1 MDGFVDRLHAL
12 RFLRA
17 CDPSYGALTF
27 TLVGLPPT
35 GYISLLLDILF
46 GSFLPSLWSS
56 TTTVYSGRGSRH
68 CYAIKWI
75 FRRSDV
81 DVQNFRAV
89 LTSLS
94 VGMYTP
100 LLAMLKSAS
109 GAHTMPSLNRLTALA
124 TSLALSLAP
133 FAAAAAQERTQE
145 KETKTVEKE
154 KPAEPTPP
162 PPKEESSVTE
172 HSIKIGGQNIPYKAV
187 TRTPLLQKE
196 KNRPP

>member
-68 CYAIKWI
+68 CYAIMW
-75 FRRSDV
+75 F
-81 DVQNFRAV
+81 
-89 LTSLS
+89 
-94 VGMYTP
+94 
-100 LLAMLKSAS
+100 LADSTCPVSA
-109 GAHTMPSLNRLTALA
+109 L
-124 TSLALSLAP
+124 
-133 FAAAAAQERTQE
+133 
-145 KETKTVEKE
+145 
-154 KPAEPTPP
+154 
-162 PPKEESSVTE
+162 
-172 HSIKIGGQNIPYKAV
+172 
-187 TRTPLLQKE
+187 TRTLASLTTQSRRQCRENKSIPVIKQSSHFKSFAI
-196 KNRPP
+196 